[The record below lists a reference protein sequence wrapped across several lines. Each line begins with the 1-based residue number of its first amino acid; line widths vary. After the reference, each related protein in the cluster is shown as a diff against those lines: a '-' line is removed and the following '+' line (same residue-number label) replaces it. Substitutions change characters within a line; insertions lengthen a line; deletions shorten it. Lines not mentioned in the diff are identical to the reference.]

1 VITGG
6 VADPGAPREERP
18 GGEQVE
24 GHASVTVR
32 RDPSID
38 VLRGGLVVVLVLV
51 EWLLSGSYAWLRHSP
66 WNGVRIAD
74 FVFPGYLFVV
84 GASMAVGRERSWAR
98 SVRRLVLLVA
108 LGLAFNACT
117 TTSPLR
123 FTGVLQMIG
132 VSGFLAGVALRVAR
146 RTDDVALAA
155 GALLLVH
162 GAVVAH
168 AFDVDRWVFDDR
180 RLYHEG
186 LLGHDPEGVLACT
199 LGATSLVLL
208 GAVALR
214 LRSWWFVLGL
224 AALAGVAW
232 LAWEPN
238 KRAWTPPFTLLMAAT
253 FALLLAAL
261 GPIAHHVP
269 LLGRIGRNALL
280 VYIGQHAVRE
290 LWEPTAASHLQL
302 AAAATVVSCAA
313 AWTLDRLGV
322 RLRV

>member
-1 VITGG
+1 
-6 VADPGAPREERP
+6 
-18 GGEQVE
+18 
-24 GHASVTVR
+24 
-32 RDPSID
+32 
-38 VLRGGLVVVLVLV
+38 VLLVLV
-51 EWLLSGSYAWLRHSP
+51 EWLLPGGFAWLRHSP

-84 GASMAVGRERSWAR
+84 GASMAVGRERSWTR

-108 LGLAFNACT
+108 LGLVFNAFT
-117 TTSPLR
+117 ATAPLR

-132 VSGFLAGVALRVAR
+132 VSGFLATVVVRFAR

-155 GALLLVH
+155 GVLLLVH

-168 AFDVDRWVFDDR
+168 AFDVDRWVFADA

-199 LGATSLVLL
+199 LGATALVLL
-208 GAVALR
+208 GVVTTR
-214 LRSWWFVLGL
+214 LRSWWLALGL
-224 AALAGVAW
+224 GAATAISW

-238 KRAWTPPFTLLMAAT
+238 KRAWTPTFTLLMAVT
-253 FALLLAAL
+253 FALLLL
-261 GPIAHHVP
+261 VLRPIAAHVP

-280 VYIGQHAVRE
+280 VYVGQHAVRE
-290 LWEPTAASHLQL
+290 VWEPVTTSRMGL
-302 AAAATVVSCAA
+302 AVAATVVACAI
-313 AWTLDRLGV
+313 AWTLDRIGV